1 MQGFDNVCNSII
13 IGMVP
18 FQKQFGVLDASNP
31 ASYII
36 PARYLGAWQG
46 ATQAGSLIGAFL
58 AGYMMDSML
67 GRKKTIIIA
76 CAISCIGVGVQ
87 YSAVEWTTYFAGKL
101 VNGMYSHGSD
111 TLNRGQ
117 VTNKANQD
125 LQSASGSP
133 QHRPGSVKMRGPN
146 VVVSS
151 SACTTAPSSS
161 ARHWW
166 PLSDK
171 GQSPYPGGGATRLVF
186 CCN

>member
-1 MQGFDNVCNSII
+1 MQGFDNVCNAII

-18 FQKQFGVLDASNP
+18 FQKQFGIPDSSNP
-31 ASYII
+31 GSYIL

-58 AGYMMDSML
+58 AGYMMDSIL
-67 GRKKTIIIA
+67 GRKKTIIIS

-87 YSAVEWTTYFAGKL
+87 YSAAGWTTYFVGKL
-101 VNGMYSHGSD
+101 INGMYGLAVSCRSWASY
-111 TLNRGQ
+111 NP
-117 VTNKANQD
+117 NQD
-125 LQSASGSP
+125 LQSASGSL
-133 QHRPGSVKMRGPN
+133 QLRPGLVRMRGLN
-146 VVVSS
+146 VGVFS
-151 SACTTAPSSS
+151 SACTTARSSS

-171 GQSPYPGGGATRLVF
+171 GLSPSRGDGATRLVF